1 MGAQSSIMALTG
13 SVIGAANVASKLYEK
28 FGGEDEQMASKARM
42 TRDNKIKTR
51 KMNMKASRV
60 KMGGKK

>member
-1 MGAQSSIMALTG
+1 MGVQTAMMGLAG
-13 SVIGAANVASKLYEK
+13 SVIGAANVVAKVA
-28 FGGEDEQMASKARM
+28 GGEDGQMASKARK